1 MILVRDQ
8 GTTLREMRFRGH
20 MEAVM
25 PKLPLRSLAVTS
37 GKGGV
42 GKTSLAA
49 NLACIL
55 SDMGNRVLLLDG
67 DMGLANVDVLFGLSP
82 ERTIRDFLAGRCSL
96 EEVLLRGPSGIGIL
110 PGGSGQLD
118 LTHLSR
124 EQRLSLYSGI
134 NDFRYEHDLVLID
147 TAAGVSPNVL
157 HFNAMAERL
166 MVVVT
171 PEPTSITDAYA
182 MIKLMFMHYRRR
194 DFWILVNA
202 ARSQAEA
209 EETFC
214 GLNRVVERFLRF
226 SLTDLGWIP
235 WDLAVANSVRSQ
247 KPFVHLYPE
256 ARATVSLLQ
265 VGTRLKEIAGR
276 ESSCSEMVLFGPYS

>member
-8 GTTLREMRFRGH
+8 GATLREMRFRARPSDGS
-20 MEAVM
+20 ARN
-25 PKLPLRSLAVTS
+25 PLRSLAVTS

-42 GKTSLAA
+42 GKTSMAA
-49 NLACIL
+49 NLACVL
-55 SDMGNRVLLLDG
+55 SEMGTRVLLLDG

-82 ERTIRDFLAGRCSL
+82 ERTIRDFLAGRCSIA
-96 EEVLLRGPSGIGIL
+96 EVLMEGPCGIGIL

-118 LTHLSR
+118 LTNLSR
-124 EQRLSLYSGI
+124 EQRLSLYCGI
-134 NDFRYEHDLVLID
+134 NDLRDGHDLVLID

-166 MVVVT
+166 LVVVT

-182 MIKLMFMHYRRR
+182 MIKLMFMHYHRR

-202 ARSQAEA
+202 ARSEEEA
-209 EETFC
+209 RQTFR

-235 WDLAVANSVRSQ
+235 WDSAVARSVRSQ

-256 ARATVSLLQ
+256 ARAALSLRR
-265 VGTRLKEIAGR
+265 VGVRLKEMAGR
-276 ESSCSEMVLFGPYS
+276 EESCSEMVLFGPYA